1 VQVFDRQSLLLPQA
15 APAEQL
21 GEQLGGRQVPAVQ
34 TFDPQSLL
42 APQVAPWLQVGE
54 QLGGTHK
61 LLLHVR
67 E

>member
-1 VQVFDRQSLLLPQA
+1 MQVFERQSVLLPQA
-15 APAEQL
+15 APAAQL
-21 GEQLGGRQVPAVQ
+21 GEQVGGRQVPVVQ
-34 TFDPQSLL
+34 IFEPQSLL

-54 QLGGTHK
+54 QLGGTQR